1 MVTEQSFYIRFMK
14 SLSLM
19 RFALLV
25 FLEEMSNAMSN
36 SSSSIM
42 LRCDWLQ
49 IRTTTHINTLVIIW
63 FLQAGGDGSRGVR
76 DQTPEYLEI
85 IIRDTP
91 TPVCTTLIRNHHVS
105 PQPCNYTLH
114 GAGEIVYSAL
124 GYDLH
129 QHRKIEVFFQIGSIS
144 GVKG

>member
-1 MVTEQSFYIRFMK
+1 MVNEQSFYIRFMK

-63 FLQAGGDGSRGVR
+63 ISASRW
-76 DQTPEYLEI
+76 
-85 IIRDTP
+85 
-91 TPVCTTLIRNHHVS
+91 
-105 PQPCNYTLH
+105 
-114 GAGEIVYSAL
+114 
-124 GYDLH
+124 
-129 QHRKIEVFFQIGSIS
+129 
-144 GVKG
+144 